1 MTTDRNKV
9 RCAVEVFLDAKRVTL
24 FLDWDITTDTGKA
37 KAIEY
42 LTDLYLDLEEQIAK
56 QFKPEVAPDK
66 GYGGTVPAAFVEG
79 VTEAMDVEAE
89 RNWQASTDDGG
100 PMWDARTQQPTPF
113 GRRMAS
119 QARAAHP
126 LTFGMGV
133 TSFAQRSDVIETTGS
148 VADET
153 LRPLRHTSRTPSTFL
168 PTPEL
173 RGPGRDAGL

>member
-24 FLDWDITTDTGKA
+24 FLDWDITREDSRA
-37 KAIEY
+37 KAVEY
-42 LTDLYLDLEEQIAK
+42 LTDLWLDLEEQIAQ
-56 QFKPEVAPDK
+56 QFKPEGNPDK

-79 VTEAMDVEAE
+79 VTEAMDVDAE
-89 RNWQASTDDGG
+89 RNWQDEPPAPLFDPSIIQRVAN
-100 PMWDARTQQPTPF
+100 MPTVVF
-113 GRRMAS
+113 DN
-119 QARAAHP
+119 
-126 LTFGMGV
+126 MGV
-133 TSFAQRSDVIETTGS
+133 RSVARRRPDVIETTGS

-153 LRPLRHTSRTPSTFL
+153 VRPLRHTSRTPSTFL